1 MFSFKNI
8 SGQFLSALL
17 TLVFTILFSFS
28 SLISGT
34 KQELPQTPEAFTPVL
49 RFAVC
54 SDVHLDGTND
64 KNLLSVTYYRSAA
77 RRQNM
82 AVEHTM
88 MTDGERLTE
97 QQNLRLCSGTH
108 IAMPKA
114 VNTRSLT
121 QSLSQAILPTED
133 SLRNIC
139 SLTKSSAQ
147 ISRTKLSF

>member
-54 SDVHLDGTND
+54 SDVHLNGTNE
-64 KNLLSVTYYRSAA
+64 KNRATKFAA
-77 RRQNM
+77 LFRDAYSYAESCEYKKLD
-82 AVEHTM
+82 AVLVAGDFVDRGLPE
-88 MTDGERLTE
+88 EYIQFNE
-97 QQNLRLCSGTH
+97 
-108 IAMPKA
+108 I
-114 VNTRSLT
+114 VN
-121 QSLSQAILPTED
+121 A
-133 SLRNIC
+133 NI
-139 SLTKSSAQ
+139 KD
-147 ISRTKLSF
+147 